1 MRLSKQ
7 EAAAWLRVST
17 ATIERKIQRG
27 ELQAEKEPHGTRY
40 RVWVIFDDDCLVD
53 ATVEAPVEAPLRRD
67 ATPVETVAS
76 TPATPEIAAAVEM
89 ARIQEQLKHAED
101 RSKGLE
107 QLAEYHKKLLTDS
120 EWRYQEI
127 LLELRQSQQNIGALM
142 RALPA
147 PKAEPPEED
156 PEASTI
162 IAAPDQGARPRR
174 RWWPFGRR

>member
-1 MRLSKQ
+1 
-7 EAAAWLRVST
+7 
-17 ATIERKIQRG
+17 
-27 ELQAEKEPHGTRY
+27 
-40 RVWVIFDDDCLVD
+40 
-53 ATVEAPVEAPLRRD
+53 
-67 ATPVETVAS
+67 
-76 TPATPEIAAAVEM
+76 M